1 MMSVGLHLRMIGR
14 PGRIGALDR
23 ILAAMR
29 AKGGVWIARRDD
41 IARHWLKRSAQR
53 RMSGRLR
60 LLIVNP
66 NTSASVTR
74 WLAEEAK
81 RVAGGRCR
89 DRGGQRA
96 LRPRRDPDAGRS
108 SPSRA
113 RSSSIRS
120 KQTRTADVAI
130 IGAFGDPGLTEAR
143 ARLAIPV
150 VGLGEAGLRAAAN
163 GRRFSIVTLGEA
175 MRAAL
180 AERVR
185 SLGLEDRLIEIR
197 ILPTPIPDMIA
208 NREAH
213 LGALAD
219 AIRACAGDAILLG
232 GAPLAGLGAK
242 MTEET
247 GVTCSTASKRALPK
261 L

>member
-1 MMSVGLHLRMIGR
+1 MSN
-14 PGRIGALDR
+14 
-23 ILAAMR
+23 
-29 AKGGVWIARRDD
+29 
-41 IARHWLKRSAQR
+41 
-53 RMSGRLR
+53 RLR

-74 WLAEEAK
+74 WLVEEAR
-81 RVAGGRCR
+81 RVAGDHVEVTAVNAPSGLSAI
-89 DRGGQRA
+89 QT
-96 LRPRRDPDAGRS
+96 PDDLLQA
-108 SPSRA
+108 A
-113 RSSSIRS
+113 RVVVATIENN
-120 KQTRTADVAI
+120 AEFDAAI

-150 VGLGEAGLRAAAN
+150 VGLGEAGVKAAAS

-180 AERVR
+180 VRRVQ
-185 SLGLEDRLIEIR
+185 SFGLEDQLVEIR

-213 LGALAD
+213 YCAIAD
-219 AIRACAGDAILLG
+219 AVRACTGDAVVLG

-242 MTEET
+242 MTEKT
-247 GVTCSTASKRALPK
+247 GAIVLDGVEASVTAALAARASRSQLMSRQTASSCGAPK
-261 L
+261 PNV